1 MNDGNM
7 ILIKMIYDYSDADD
21 YHCDDKEDDDDD
33 EEDAA
38 INGQYRMHRRGAFL
52 HIIS

>member
-1 MNDGNM
+1 M
-7 ILIKMIYDYSDADD
+7 IIYDHGDANDD
-21 YHCDDKEDDDDD
+21 HCPGDGDDDEEQDDDDD
-33 EEDAA
+33 NEEDAA